1 MSHERVETLIVGGGQ
16 AGLALSEHLHK
27 LGCQHL
33 ILERGRIAERWR
45 SERWD
50 SLVANGPAWHDRF
63 ASKQFVDIDPDN
75 FAPASMIVSYL
86 EEHAQEIEAPVRCG
100 TEVTNLRRTHDG
112 SGFLALTATGVIE
125 ARNVVVA
132 TGPFQRSAIPSL
144 VPESQGLLQIHSA
157 HYRNPAQLPPGAV
170 LVVGAGS
177 SGVQIAD
184 ELNRAARSVYLSVG
198 PHERPPRRYRGR
210 DFARFLG
217 PLGLWE
223 KQRTDAKAE
232 HVTIAVSGANG
243 GQLIDFRRLAHEGIT
258 LLGMT
263 QSFESGV
270 LRFAPDLADNIGAGD
285 RTYLSMLDA
294 VDTYIDQN
302 GLDLPPDPSA
312 RVLPPDPQC
321 VISPITALRLA
332 EAGITSII
340 WATGY
345 GFEFGWLEVDVF
357 DKKGPPHP

>member
-1 MSHERVETLIVGGGQ
+1 MSHEQIETLIVGGGQ
-16 AGLALSEHLHK
+16 AGLALSEHLRK

-63 ASKQFVDIDPDN
+63 ASKKFDAIDPN
-75 FAPASMIVSYL
+75 AFAPASMIVNYL
-86 EEHAQEIEAPVRCG
+86 EEHARAIEAPVRCG
-100 TEVTNLRRTHDG
+100 TEVTKLRRKHDG
-112 SGFLALTATGVIE
+112 SGFLAHTATGVIE

-132 TGPFQRSAIPSL
+132 TGPFQRPAIPSL
-144 VPESQGLLQIHSA
+144 VPESHGLLQIHSA
-157 HYRNPAQLPPGAV
+157 HYRNPGQLPRGTV

-184 ELNRAARSVYLSVG
+184 ELNRAARVVYLSVG
-198 PHERPPRRYRGR
+198 AHERAPRRYRSC

-223 KQRTDAKAE
+223 KQRADSRSE

-270 LRFAPDLADNIGAGD
+270 LHFAQDLADNIAAGD
-285 RTYLSMLDA
+285 RSYLSMLDA
-294 VDTYIDQN
+294 VDAYIDQN
-302 GLDLPPDPSA
+302 GLLICRRTQRPASYRQTHNA
-312 RVLPPDPQC
+312 
-321 VISPITALRLA
+321 
-332 EAGITSII
+332 
-340 WATGY
+340 
-345 GFEFGWLEVDVF
+345 
-357 DKKGPPHP
+357 